1 MPRFYIDPDCWLVE
15 NEKLRIVQESSRN
28 CESTLH
34 SAREMAHCIVSAWR
48 QPDQIENF
56 SNSGVGVLNIVKRRS
71 EFEILPR
78 THFIV
83 ESSLLRENA
92 DLRAE
97 LRGILR
103 NILTEH
109 SRSSGRW
116 TDEPADHID
125 ECGFTCAVRT
135 DDTNDGTRRDA
146 Q

>member
-1 MPRFYIDPDCWLVE
+1 MSRFYIDANCWLVE
-15 NEKLRIVQESSRN
+15 NEKLRIVQESARN

-34 SAREMAHCIVSAWR
+34 SAREMAHCIVRAR
-48 QPDQIENF
+48 GQPDQLENF
-56 SNSGVGVLNIVKRRS
+56 SNSCVGVLNIVECRS

-83 ESSLLRENA
+83 ESGLLRENA

-109 SRSSGRW
+109 S
-116 TDEPADHID
+116 
-125 ECGFTCAVRT
+125 
-135 DDTNDGTRRDA
+135 
-146 Q
+146 